1 MSKIYRA
8 DIDGLRAFAVVSV
21 ILFHLNSNW
30 LPNGYLGVD
39 IFFVLSG
46 FLITGII
53 YQEMAEK
60 QFSLKQF
67 YLRRMKRILPAFF
80 TVLFSTLLVG
90 YWLFEAQDFQ
100 ALYKSAFSA
109 VFFGAN
115 IYFARNAGYFDSASE
130 EKPLLHFWSL
140 SVEEQ
145 FYFIFPLFL
154 LLLFKLPKLLRWKWV
169 IFSFLLG
176 LLLVSIVIPLPWQHY
191 YLSHFRFIEM
201 LSGAMLA
208 IFVYEYRPQLSNK
221 ISLFGSGLSLTL
233 LIFILFSEHI
243 TTPLAYFSLFL
254 FGVSFLVVILLF
266 CNEKPHLI
274 SKLFSLPPVV
284 WIGKLSY
291 SLYLW
296 HWVVLAFA
304 RYIYQQSELPIEWQ
318 IACFAI
324 ILCLST
330 LSYYFIEQPLR
341 QAGYPFKAVL
351 IGYCILP
358 AITVLV
364 FYFNIENKPYSNY
377 HRVYQ
382 RVACYQ
388 NTEKAC
394 LFGEENSQHR
404 MLWIGDSHTLHL
416 FGMAEIISQAKNVNI
431 HLSAANACPYILNYS
446 FTSDNKDYTAF
457 CQHRNPLFDLERL
470 QNYSH
475 ILISNFWANQYYV
488 KDDELYR
495 HLEIMLEK
503 LAGLNIPVYIVNSS
517 GYTTYNL
524 HRVKHFEKLG
534 LISPRPHDVLFG
546 QKTDTA
552 VNMIKQRVEKHPPL
566 TWIDLSKF
574 IPQIVTENP
583 DMRVF
588 SDDNH
593 LTMEASR
600 KLGEMFMANYPDL
613 FP

>member
-53 YQEMAEK
+53 YQEIAEK

-233 LIFILFSEHI
+233 LIFILFSEHV

-446 FTSDNKDYTAF
+446 FTSGNKDYTAF

>member
-169 IFSFLLG
+169 ILSFLLG
-176 LLLVSIVIPLPWQHY
+176 LLLVSVVIPLPWQHY

-446 FTSDNKDYTAF
+446 FASGNKDYTAF

-566 TWIDLSKF
+566 TWVDLSKF

>member
-1 MSKIYRA
+1 
-8 DIDGLRAFAVVSV
+8 
-21 ILFHLNSNW
+21 
-30 LPNGYLGVD
+30 
-39 IFFVLSG
+39 
-46 FLITGII
+46 
-53 YQEMAEK
+53 
-60 QFSLKQF
+60 
-67 YLRRMKRILPAFF
+67 MKRILPAFF

-169 IFSFLLG
+169 VLSFLLG
-176 LLLVSIVIPLPWQHY
+176 LLLVSVVIPLPWQHY

-208 IFVYEYRPQLSNK
+208 ILMYENK
-221 ISLFGSGLSLTL
+221 IRFSSKWGFLGSLFSLSVLSY
-233 LIFILFSEHI
+233 LIFSEYL
-243 TTPLAYFSLFL
+243 TTHPAYFSPFL
-254 FGVSFLVVILLF
+254 FGISLLVVILLF

-324 ILCLST
+324 ILCLSI

-416 FGMAEIISQAKNVNI
+416 FGMADIISQVKNVNI
-431 HLSAANACPYILNYS
+431 HLSAANGCPYILNYS
-446 FTSDNKDYTAF
+446 FTDPSNGNNTAF
-457 CQHRNPLFDLERL
+457 CQHRNPQFDLEHL

-475 ILISNFWANQYYV
+475 ILISNFWANQHYV
-488 KDDELYR
+488 KDDELYQN
-495 HLEIMLEK
+495 LEIMLEK

-517 GYTTYNL
+517 GYTTYSPD
-524 HRVKHFEKLG
+524 RVKHFEKLG
-534 LISPRPHDVLFG
+534 LIAPRPHDVLFG

-566 TWIDLSKF
+566 TWVDLSKF

-588 SDDNH
+588 FDDNH

>member
-53 YQEMAEK
+53 YQEIAEK

-233 LIFILFSEHI
+233 LIFILFSEHV

>member
-1 MSKIYRA
+1 M
-8 DIDGLRAFAVVSV
+8 
-21 ILFHLNSNW
+21 
-30 LPNGYLGVD
+30 
-39 IFFVLSG
+39 
-46 FLITGII
+46 
-53 YQEMAEK
+53 
-60 QFSLKQF
+60 
-67 YLRRMKRILPAFF
+67 
-80 TVLFSTLLVG
+80 
-90 YWLFEAQDFQ
+90 
-100 ALYKSAFSA
+100 
-109 VFFGAN
+109 
-115 IYFARNAGYFDSASE
+115 
-130 EKPLLHFWSL
+130 
-140 SVEEQ
+140 
-145 FYFIFPLFL
+145 
-154 LLLFKLPKLLRWKWV
+154 
-169 IFSFLLG
+169 
-176 LLLVSIVIPLPWQHY
+176 
-191 YLSHFRFIEM
+191 
-201 LSGAMLA
+201 
-208 IFVYEYRPQLSNK
+208 
-221 ISLFGSGLSLTL
+221 
-233 LIFILFSEHI
+233 
-243 TTPLAYFSLFL
+243 
-254 FGVSFLVVILLF
+254 
-266 CNEKPHLI
+266 
-274 SKLFSLPPVV
+274 
-284 WIGKLSY
+284 
-291 SLYLW
+291 
-296 HWVVLAFA
+296 
-304 RYIYQQSELPIEWQ
+304 
-318 IACFAI
+318 
-324 ILCLST
+324 
-330 LSYYFIEQPLR
+330 
-341 QAGYPFKAVL
+341 